1 MTWCIQ
7 PEESSIGSSRTQSNT
22 SVLLQITFKYSFLQN
37 DLISL
42 NFDLLNS
49 YDLNVTE
56 QRISIYEIVYLSVP
70 RVLDHCLGGQPQD
83 SLWPQQIN
91 CFCSTRKWSDGIRR
105 NAKWTEP
112 GVIYEWETYFIGFH
126 ALLSSSTMPIH
137 FSTNKD
143 IIISPFFSFEL
154 GDDANLGDLSCN
166 SLLPPWLITGPLV
179 LFSASTAWRMFR
191 QQSWTH
197 PDKFYK
203 CITQAHTQCESSYI
217 IEDTRCS
224 IWSIKDGGCGYLR
237 FSKDDLHFLH

>member
-7 PEESSIGSSRTQSNT
+7 PEESSIGSSRTQPNT

-56 QRISIYEIVYLSVP
+56 QCISINEIVCLSVP

-83 SLWPQQIN
+83 SLRPQQIN